1 MARTASSKGSSGR
14 ERELARVASSKATS
28 GRERDVKK
36 PLLLGRFEVG
46 KMLGQGNFAKVYYAR
61 NVGTGE
67 EVAIKVIEKEK
78 IFKSGLTSHIKR
90 EIAVL
95 RRVRHPH
102 IVQLYEVM
110 ATKLRIYFVMEY
122 VRGGELF
129 ARVAKGPL
137 PEPEARR
144 YFQQLVSAVSFCHAR
159 GVYHR
164 DIKPEN
170 LLVDDAGD
178 LKVSDFGL
186 SAVAEQIRHDG
197 LFHTFCGTPAYVAPE
212 VLSRRGYDAAKA
224 DLWSCG
230 VVLFVLGAG
239 YLHFQDRNLVGM
251 YRKIH
256 RGDFRCPKWFSPE
269 LLRLLHRLLD
279 TKPIRRAAVD
289 EIMDNE
295 WFRVGYRRFSFRI
308 EDDRSF
314 TRFDL
319 DDGDVYASTSP
330 PDTQRTEDGGDRSD
344 DPDLHARMTSCGSA
358 PSLLEGRLLGNSGR
372 RSNLQNA
379 SSLLEGR
386 LLGESSRRRS
396 SLNAFDL
403 ISFSPGFDLSGL
415 FEDEGSAS
423 GEGEQQQNAARFV
436 SAAPVEEI
444 LASLE
449 RTAAAAAMAVR
460 AREDGSVIM
469 EGTREGAH
477 GALAVVAE
485 IYELTTELTVVEVRR
500 KAGGAAEYEEF
511 FRASLKPS
519 LAELKCDEQPR
530 AGAGD
535 TPRKV

>member
-1 MARTASSKGSSGR
+1 MARMASSKGSSGR
-14 ERELARVASSKATS
+14 ERE
-28 GRERDVKK
+28 RERSEGKK
-36 PLLLGRFEVG
+36 SLLLGRFELG
-46 KMLGQGNFAKVYYAR
+46 KMLGQGNFAKVYFAR
-61 NVGTGE
+61 NVVTGE

-78 IFKSGLTSHIKR
+78 IFKSGLTAHIKR

-95 RRVRHPH
+95 RRVRHPN

-137 PEPEARR
+137 PEAEARR
-144 YFQQLVSAVSFCHAR
+144 YFQQLISAVAFCHAR

-239 YLHFQDRNLVGM
+239 YLPFQDRNLVGM

-256 RGDFRCPKWFSPE
+256 RGEFRCPKWFSPE
-269 LLRLLHRLLD
+269 LHHLLRRLLD
-279 TKPIRRAAVD
+279 TKPPRRAAVD

-295 WFRVGYRRFSFRI
+295 WFKVGFRRFSFRI
-308 EDDRSF
+308 ESDRSF
-314 TRFDL
+314 TRFEL
-319 DDGDVYASTSP
+319 DEGEVYGPSSP
-330 PDTQRTEDGGDRSD
+330 PDTPRTEDGGDRAA
-344 DPDLHARMTSCGSA
+344 DPDLQRRMTTC
-358 PSLLEGRLLGNSGR
+358 
-372 RSNLQNA
+372 A
-379 SSLLEGR
+379 SSPSLLEGR

-415 FEDEGSAS
+415 FEAEGSGS
-423 GEGEQQQNAARFV
+423 GTGEGEQQQNAARFV
-436 SAAPVEEI
+436 SAKPVEDI
-444 LASLE
+444 LAALE

-460 AREDGSVIM
+460 AREDGTVVM

-477 GALAVVAE
+477 GALAVAAE
-485 IYELTTELTVVEVRR
+485 IYELTAELTVVEVRR
-500 KAGGAAEYEEF
+500 KAGGATEYDEF
-511 FRASLKPS
+511 FRSRLKPC
-519 LAELKCDEQPR
+519 LHELMCDEQPR
-530 AGAGD
+530 ADAGK
-535 TPRKV
+535 PSR

>member
-14 ERELARVASSKATS
+14 ERERELARMASSKGTS

-144 YFQQLVSAVSFCHAR
+144 YFQQLISAVSFCHAR

-212 VLSRRGYDAAKA
+212 VLSR
-224 DLWSCG
+224 
-230 VVLFVLGAG
+230 LG
-239 YLHFQDRNLVGM
+239 
-251 YRKIH
+251 
-256 RGDFRCPKWFSPE
+256 GDFRCPKWFSPE

-289 EIMDNE
+289 EIMENE
-295 WFRVGYRRFSFRI
+295 WFRIGYRRFSFRI

-330 PDTQRTEDGGDRSD
+330 PDTPRTEDGGDRAD
-344 DPDLHARMTSCGSA
+344 DPDLQAKMTSCGSA
-358 PSLLEGRLLGNSGR
+358 PSLLEGEVAGKLG
-372 RSNLQNA
+372 
-379 SSLLEGR
+379 
-386 LLGESSRRRS
+386 
-396 SLNAFDL
+396 
-403 ISFSPGFDLSGL
+403 
-415 FEDEGSAS
+415 
-423 GEGEQQQNAARFV
+423 
-436 SAAPVEEI
+436 
-444 LASLE
+444 
-449 RTAAAAAMAVR
+449 
-460 AREDGSVIM
+460 
-469 EGTREGAH
+469 
-477 GALAVVAE
+477 
-485 IYELTTELTVVEVRR
+485 
-500 KAGGAAEYEEF
+500 GGG
-511 FRASLKPS
+511 P
-519 LAELKCDEQPR
+519 
-530 AGAGD
+530 
-535 TPRKV
+535 T

>member
-1 MARTASSKGSSGR
+1 MARRLASSKGGSAR
-14 ERELARVASSKATS
+14 EAACS
-28 GRERDVKK
+28 KK

-46 KMLGQGNFAKVYYAR
+46 KLLGQGNFAKVYHAR

-78 IFKSGLTSHIKR
+78 VFKSGLTSHIKR

-129 ARVAKGPL
+129 ARVSKGPL
-137 PEPEARR
+137 PEPDARR
-144 YFQQLVSAVSFCHAR
+144 YFQQLVSAVAFCHAR

-186 SAVAEQIRHDG
+186 SAVAEQMRHDG

-239 YLHFQDRNLVGM
+239 FLPFQDRNLVGM

-256 RGDFRCPKWFSPE
+256 RGEFRCPRWFSPD
-269 LLRLLHRLLD
+269 LLRLLRRLLD
-279 TKPIRRAAVD
+279 TKPQRRAAVE
-289 EIMDNE
+289 EIMEDA
-295 WFRVGYRRFSFRI
+295 WFKVGFRRFSFRV

-314 TRFDL
+314 TCFDL
-319 DDGDVYASTSP
+319 EDYLEAPTP
-330 PDTQRTEDGGDRSD
+330 PDTPRTADEGEDA
-344 DPDLHARMTSCGSA
+344 HAAAACEEEGPRKKEGRRMLTSCGSS
-358 PSLLEGRLLGNSGR
+358 PSLLEGGFGPKLGG
-372 RSNLQNA
+372 
-379 SSLLEGR
+379 SSM
-386 LLGESSRRRS
+386 RRS

-403 ISFSPGFDLSGL
+403 ISFSAGFDLSGL
-415 FEDEGSAS
+415 FE
-423 GEGEQQQNAARFV
+423 
-436 SAAPVEEI
+436 
-444 LASLE
+444 
-449 RTAAAAAMAVR
+449 
-460 AREDGSVIM
+460 EDGGGGGGGGEAVDRKSV
-469 EGTREGAH
+469 
-477 GALAVVAE
+477 V
-485 IYELTTELTVVEVRR
+485 
-500 KAGGAAEYEEF
+500 
-511 FRASLKPS
+511 
-519 LAELKCDEQPR
+519 
-530 AGAGD
+530 
-535 TPRKV
+535 

>member
-1 MARTASSKGSSGR
+1 MARMGSSKGS
-14 ERELARVASSKATS
+14 S

-78 IFKSGLTSHIKR
+78 IFKSGLTAHIKR

-137 PEPEARR
+137 PEAEARR
-144 YFQQLVSAVSFCHAR
+144 YFQQLISAVAFCHAR

-239 YLHFQDRNLVGM
+239 YLPFQDRNLVGM

-256 RGDFRCPKWFSPE
+256 RGDFRCPKWFSLE
-269 LLRLLHRLLD
+269 LIGLLRRMLD
-279 TKPIRRAAVD
+279 TKPLRRAAVD
-289 EIMDNE
+289 EIMEND
-295 WFRVGYRRFSFRI
+295 WFKVGYRRFSFRI

-319 DDGDVYASTSP
+319 DDGDVYLSTSP
-330 PDTQRTEDGGDRSD
+330 PDTPRTEDGRDRAETE
-344 DPDLHARMTSCGSA
+344 LEQKMTSCGSA
-358 PSLLEGRLLGNSGR
+358 PSLLEGTLLGTSSRR
-372 RSNLQNA
+372 RSNLNA

-415 FEDEGSAS
+415 FEDEGTGSGS

-436 SAAPVEEI
+436 SAAPVEQI
-444 LASLE
+444 LAALE
-449 RTAAAAAMAVR
+449 KTAVAAAMAVR
-460 AREDGSVIM
+460 AREDGTVVM

-477 GALAVVAE
+477 GALAVAAE

-500 KAGGAAEYEEF
+500 KAGGAAEYDEF
-511 FRASLKPS
+511 FRARLKPC
-519 LAELKCDEQPR
+519 LRELMCDEQPR
-530 AGAGD
+530 ADAGK
-535 TPRKV
+535 PSR

>member
-1 MARTASSKGSSGR
+1 MARMASKGSSGR
-14 ERELARVASSKATS
+14 AMAGGAGGAS
-28 GRERDVKK
+28 GREGKK
-36 PLLLGRFEVG
+36 ALLLGRFEVG
-46 KMLGQGNFAKVYYAR
+46 RMLGQGNFAKVYQAR
-61 NVGTGE
+61 NVATGE

-78 IFKSGLTSHIKR
+78 VFKSGLTAHIKR
-90 EIAVL
+90 EIAAL

-129 ARVAKGPL
+129 AKVAKGPL
-137 PEPEARR
+137 PEGEARR
-144 YFQQLVSAVSFCHAR
+144 YFQQLVSAVAFCHAR

-186 SAVAEQIRHDG
+186 SAVAEQMRHDG

-239 YLHFQDRNLVGM
+239 YLPFQDRNLVGM

-269 LLRLLHRLLD
+269 LLRLMHRVLD
-279 TKPIRRAAVD
+279 TKPLRRATID

-295 WFRVGYRRFSFRI
+295 WFKVGFRRFSFRI

-314 TRFDL
+314 TCFDL
-319 DDGDVYASTSP
+319 DDGDAYAPTSP
-330 PDTQRTEDGGDRSD
+330 PDTPRTADGSDYGDATDQQQKISGG
-344 DPDLHARMTSCGSA
+344 MTSCGSA
-358 PSLLEGRLLGNSGR
+358 PSLLEGRFGQLGG
-372 RSNLQNA
+372 
-379 SSLLEGR
+379 
-386 LLGESSRRRS
+386 SSRRRS

-415 FEDEGSAS
+415 FEDGGGEGSS

-436 SAAPVEEI
+436 SAAPVEQI
-444 LASLE
+444 LAALE
-449 RTAAAAAMAVR
+449 RTAAAAGMAVR

-469 EGTREGAH
+469 EGTREGAN
-477 GALAVVAE
+477 GALAVAAE
-485 IYELTTELTVVEVRR
+485 IYELTPELVVVEVRR
-500 KAGGAAEYEEF
+500 KSGGAAEYEEF
-511 FRASLKPS
+511 YRSRLKPS
-519 LAELKCDEQPR
+519 LRELMTEEPAPR
-530 AGAGD
+530 VGSKEL
-535 TPRKV
+535 TRSV